1 MSFRKSINLLN
12 DRQYSTNNKLKT
24 DNKLYLNKLE
34 KLSNEN
40 KQIISSMN
48 DCFNLVSNSS
58 LSTEPTSERDT
69 KEFDINTFSKFRNK
83 LIEKNKE

>member
-69 KEFDINTFSKFRNK
+69 KEFDISTFSKFRNK